1 MWTCLAELLWFTIAT
16 GWGLVRSDKTLAER
30 SNCRFRPSVWRF
42 CEHVRA
48 RTDQQLILR
57 ARSGLDAGRRH
68 RARRSQCPCW
78 WRCLVGSRS
87 RFRSAGSRTASTGVS
102 CWPRSALALRAP
114 PPPFIYGNIRVARSE
129 RSPLRIVFAE
139 NEPEGARTESSGD
152 GEMKYRRAT
161 IVADEWPGECGSYD
175 E

>member
-87 RFRSAGSRTASTGVS
+87 RFQSAGSRTALTGVS
-102 CWPRSALALRAP
+102 CWPRLAFGFAGPAVALVLLD
-114 PPPFIYGNIRVARSE
+114 I
-129 RSPLRIVFAE
+129 
-139 NEPEGARTESSGD
+139 
-152 GEMKYRRAT
+152 
-161 IVADEWPGECGSYD
+161 DEAQKVKSR
-175 E
+175 